1 MTELTIEKNDA
12 GQRLDRFLKKYLSR
26 APLSA
31 VYKIVRK
38 DVKINGR
45 RQKEDYMLEE
55 GDVLSLYLSDQDIAA
70 YARQPERRRAKRQF
84 RICYEDDD
92 IIAVSK
98 PFGLLVHGDS
108 SEKKDTLANQVTD
121 YLIETGAYSPRLEKS
136 FRPSPVHRLDRNT
149 TGLVV
154 FGKSAEALRVLSAAF
169 REIPESPED
178 AQRRPLRKYYLTI
191 AEGRLEKELLLK
203 NRLVKDELKNRG
215 RVLPLSSAEGRYIET
230 AVRPLYSNGRYT
242 LCEVELVTGRSH
254 QIRAHMSYAGHPL
267 LGDTKYGARA
277 ARGGGSLSAQ
287 NGKTTQ
293 LLHAARVQ
301 FISLPEPL
309 SHLNGLEISA
319 PLPPEWTALQLE
331 LFGREIIKG

>member
-1 MTELTIEKNDA
+1 MKDITIEKNDA
-12 GQRLDRFLKKYLSR
+12 GQRLDRFLKKYLSE
-26 APLSA
+26 APLS
-31 VYKIVRK
+31 VIYKTVRK
-38 DVKINGR
+38 DVKVNGK
-45 RQKEDYMLEE
+45 RQKEDYMLAE
-55 GDVLSLYLSDQDIAA
+55 GDVLSLYLSDQDLAA
-70 YARQPERRRAKRQF
+70 YARRPERRRAKRQF
-84 RICYEDDD
+84 KVCYEDADM
-92 IIAVSK
+92 IVVSK

-149 TGLVV
+149 TGLVI
-154 FGKSAEALRVLSAAF
+154 FGKTAESLRVLSAAF
-169 REIPESPED
+169 REIPGSPEE
-178 AQRRPLRKYYLTI
+178 ARRRPLKKYYLTI
-191 AEGRLEKELLLK
+191 AEGKLEKELLLK

-215 RVLPLSSAEGRYIET
+215 KVLPLSASEGRYIET
-230 AVRPLYSNGRYT
+230 AVRPLYSNGKYT

-277 ARGGGSLSAQ
+277 ARGNDAFSAQ

-293 LLHAARVQ
+293 LLHAARVE

-309 SHLNGLEISA
+309 AHLNGLAVSA

-331 LFGREIIKG
+331 LFGREIIR